1 MNVVYRDPLVITYF
15 NFVTLNYQK
24 ILWSDGCVFYSPTS
38 SPGSSRFPP
47 RLFAP
52 DSSSNIRKLEPIYTL
67 LCMYRIVSSFKKGKY
82 IKSKNL

>member
-52 DSSSNIRKLEPIYTL
+52 DFSSNIGVRLETGAHL
-67 LCMYRIVSSFKKGKY
+67 LFYVCIELFHHLGRVNI
-82 IKSKNL
+82 